1 MSSPVYHW
9 LPGALQSARR
19 SRANWP
25 IRSGWLVCPVMETFR
40 LGRVT
45 LRTPDLVR
53 STAFYTGVVGLH
65 ARNAG
70 PDRTELAASA
80 SGPPLIVLI
89 SDARADPRPPGTAG
103 LFHLAIL
110 VRDRA
115 HLAAS
120 LAHLADT
127 EWPIEGMSDHGVSE
141 AIYLT
146 DPDGNGVEIY
156 CDRPA
161 ADWPRHGDR
170 VAMFTRRLA
179 VDEVLATLPA
189 THPTPMDGAV
199 LGHVHLEVT
208 SLARSREFY
217 ETQLGLVVRQ
227 DDYPGAVFLAADG
240 YHHHIAVNTW
250 GRARLPAP
258 PRAAGLVE
266 ISAASACVTTPQT
279 LTDPDGIRLAL
290 TPL

>member
-1 MSSPVYHW
+1 M
-9 LPGALQSARR
+9 
-19 SRANWP
+19 N
-25 IRSGWLVCPVMETFR
+25 TF
-40 LGRVT
+40 LLKHIT
-45 LRTPDLVR
+45 LRTPDLAR

-65 ARNAG
+65 ARPVGA
-70 PDRTELAASA
+70 DRTELAASA
-80 SGPPLIVLI
+80 NSAPLIVLLG
-89 SDARADPRPPGTAG
+89 DADAAPRAPGTAG
-103 LFHLAIL
+103 LFHTAIL

-120 LAHLADT
+120 LARLSDT

-156 CDRPA
+156 RDRPA
-161 ADWPRHGDR
+161 AEWPRNGDR
-170 VAMFTRRLA
+170 IAMVTRRMD
-179 VDEVLATLPA
+179 VDGILATLP
-189 THPTPMDGAV
+189 TPHPAPMDGAV
-199 LGHVHLEVT
+199 LGHVHLEAT
-208 SLARSREFY
+208 SLPSSREFY
-217 ETQLGLVVRQ
+217 ETQLGLAVRQ

-250 GRARLPAP
+250 GRARLPVAP
-258 PRAAGLVE
+258 GATGLVE
-266 ISAASACVTTPQT
+266 ISAASSRVTAPQT